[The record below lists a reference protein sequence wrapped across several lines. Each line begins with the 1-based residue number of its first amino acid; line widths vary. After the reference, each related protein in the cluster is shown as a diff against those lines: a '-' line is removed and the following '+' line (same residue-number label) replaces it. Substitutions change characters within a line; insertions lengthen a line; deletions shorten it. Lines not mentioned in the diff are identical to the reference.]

1 MNKQNKNDEN
11 DDELMKA
18 FWLVGDLFIVAI
30 ILYGGF
36 IIISI
41 IIALV
46 QLSKEIF

>member
-1 MNKQNKNDEN
+1 MKKRNEN

-18 FWLVGDLFIVAI
+18 FWFVGDLFILAI

-46 QLSKEIF
+46 QLSREIF

>member
-1 MNKQNKNDEN
+1 MNKQNKND
-11 DDELMKA
+11 DKLMKA